1 MSSQRARKQR
11 RVDDPTRVTLTLRR
25 DGKELD
31 PLAFYSPGTS
41 TSDLRATV
49 EGLLGLQAGESFTL
63 KDARDG
69 AVVALSPGLPSG
81 LVLDVAVSGNAVGAG
96 SSGAAGPSA
105 APAPGATEEVV
116 IQYKFASCE
125 TAVIDPD
132 QFVGTLDVPMLR
144 DLRTGLCKLA
154 PGATDA
160 NGAYGD
166 TEFSQEAFRL
176 NRPPYRVPITRKFT
190 AKFARP
196 DEGGPI
202 SSLKLGLGL
211 ESSER
216 RHVEVHDD
224 GTARPRASA
233 TEEFVCDF
241 STPRK
246 TVRLNAW
253 EKNQGGVLCAYALID
268 IPEVLDFIPEGT
280 HPSDYKAT
288 AHYKAKLYT
297 VLSAWKPDQKVK
309 DLPRYKQDRALP
321 NWEALKLVVLARNP
335 RKPECWA
342 EKAVLQ
348 YRHFLALKKEHQDW
362 DSRLFSPSGPL
373 DKVWHAHLSF
383 VERYQRDILAFTGGH
398 LIEHSPVLGGEAKDR
413 YSAAYKEHRER
424 MGQSGEQA
432 DAEFWPAPSSTK
444 GNGKSTF
451 HVPHDGDS
459 GDELKLWDEGPQ
471 CG

>member
-1 MSSQRARKQR
+1 MSSQPARKKR
-11 RVDDPTRVTLTLRR
+11 KADDPTRVTLTLRR

-81 LVLDVAVSGNAVGAG
+81 LVLDVAVSGNGVGAG

-105 APAPGATEEVV
+105 APAPGGTEEVV
-116 IQYKFASCE
+116 IQYKFASCK
-125 TAVIDPD
+125 TAVIEPD

-166 TEFSQEAFRL
+166 TELSEEAS
-176 NRPPYRVPITRKFT
+176 TWEFT
-190 AKFARP
+190 ATFARP

-216 RHVEVHDD
+216 RLVAVHDA
-224 GTARPRASA
+224 G

-268 IPEVLDFIPEGT
+268 IPEVLDPDYIPEGT

-288 AHYKAKLYT
+288 AYYKAKLYT

-335 RKPECWA
+335 RRPERWA

-362 DSRLFSPSGPL
+362 DSKLFSPSGPL
-373 DKVWHAHLSF
+373 DTVWHAHLSF

-424 MGQSGEQA
+424 MGQSGEQV

-459 GDELKLWDEGPQ
+459 GDELKLWDEGTQ